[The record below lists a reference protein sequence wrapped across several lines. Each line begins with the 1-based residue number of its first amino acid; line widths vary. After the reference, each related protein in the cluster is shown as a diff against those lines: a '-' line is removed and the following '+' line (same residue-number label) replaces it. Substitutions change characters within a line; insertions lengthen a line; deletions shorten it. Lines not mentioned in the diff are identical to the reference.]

1 MELRWDDSYNI
12 GVPQID
18 EQHKRLFAI
27 IDELTTALRQ
37 GKGSQIIASIFG
49 RLADYTHYHFQSE
62 EFIMQRYN
70 YPRYEEHKQIHE
82 GFKRDLAL
90 LISRWQDGEMM
101 VNVDTYNALRDW
113 ILKHVTSHTQKADQT
128 LGLYI
133 RLHPDGADTHRAPDD
148 KDPEAGQTTQAKQS

>member
-27 IDELTTALRQ
+27 IDELTIALRQ
-37 GKGSQIIASIFG
+37 GKGTQIIANTFA
-49 RLADYTHYHFQSE
+49 RLADYTHYHFESE

-70 YPRYEEHKQIHE
+70 YPRIDEHKTMHVE
-82 GFKRDLAL
+82 FKRSLAI

-101 VNVDTYNALRDW
+101 VNVDTYNTLRDW
-113 ILKHVTSHTQKADQT
+113 IREHVTSHTRNADQS
-128 LGLYI
+128 LGIFI
-133 RLHPDGADTHRAPDD
+133 RLHPDGVNTHRAPEDN
-148 KDPEAGQTTQAKQS
+148 DPEA